1 MRKSYILLIIGLIT
15 VFVSAGLLLFPQL
28 RGSGEKTSGYALA
41 KAPSRA
47 PVPVV
52 TAMVTSEPFTEKL
65 EALGTTKANES
76 VVVTPTVEER
86 VVAILVDDGEFVSKG
101 QVLLKLD
108 DSEAQYLLAEARA
121 ALKEQQQQFERM
133 RRLAKTNAT
142 SRSQLDEEQG
152 LLEIAE
158 AKVSLLEARLQD
170 YTIRAPFSGILG
182 IRQISTGAVVD
193 SDTVITT
200 LDDTTTIKL
209 DFTVPEAYLGVLKN
223 GMTVSARSLA
233 YPDRSFNGLVTAI
246 SSRVDPE
253 TRTLTIRAKV
263 PNPDLLL
270 RPGMLLT
277 VDLVKNRS
285 QSLIIPEE
293 AVIQEKDR
301 KFALVVTPENTV
313 EKIEIVTGRR
323 NPGKLEVISG
333 LNAGQQV
340 IIQGLTRVRPGSS
353 VNVVEALEA
362 GRPPV

>member
-1 MRKSYILLIIGLIT
+1 
-15 VFVSAGLLLFPQL
+15 
-28 RGSGEKTSGYALA
+28 
-41 KAPSRA
+41 
-47 PVPVV
+47 
-52 TAMVTSEPFTEKL
+52 MVTSETFTEKL

-76 VVVTPTVEER
+76 VVVTPTVQER
-86 VVAILVDDGEFVSKG
+86 VIGILVDDGDVVSSG
-101 QVLLKLD
+101 QVLVKLD
-108 DSEAQYLLAEARA
+108 DSEARYLLAEAKA
-121 ALKEQQQQFERM
+121 ALKEQRQQFERM

-152 LLEIAE
+152 LLDITA

-170 YTIRAPFSGILG
+170 YTIRAPFSGVLG

-200 LDDTTTIKL
+200 LDDTSTIKL
-209 DFTVPEAYLGVLKN
+209 DFTIPEAYLVVLKK
-223 GMTVSARSLA
+223 GMTVSAHSLA
-233 YPDRSFNGLVTAI
+233 YPDRSFEGRVTAI

-263 PNPDLLL
+263 PNPDRLL

-277 VDLVKNRS
+277 VDLVKDRS
-285 QSLIIPEE
+285 LSLIIPEE
-293 AVIQEKDR
+293 AVILEKDK
-301 KFALVVTPENTV
+301 KFTLVVTPDNTV

-340 IIQGLTRVRPGSS
+340 IVQGLTRVRPGST
-353 VNVVEALEA
+353 VNVVEA
-362 GRPPV
+362 GRRSG